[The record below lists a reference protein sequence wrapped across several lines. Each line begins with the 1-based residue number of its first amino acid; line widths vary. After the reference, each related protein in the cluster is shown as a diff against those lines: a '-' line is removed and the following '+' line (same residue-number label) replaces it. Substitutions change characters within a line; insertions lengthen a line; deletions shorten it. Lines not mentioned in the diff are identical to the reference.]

1 MTTLLQGAAIRNLL
15 IGLGFGLAGFA
26 LNWLKLPLFFG
37 VDLLFGSIAALVVLQ
52 LFGPL
57 AGIPAALIAA
67 SATWFIWQHPWAML
81 IFTVEVVAVHLLMQR
96 RSFGLLPA
104 DCLYWVGLAPALIWL
119 LYGGVMDFESSAVW
133 VIVLKQG
140 VNGVLNA
147 LLAQGICLLPLVAQ
161 RAARPHK
168 PTVRQLLFTGVA
180 SLVLIPAVGYAWYNL
195 TRSFEQDLQ
204 AVQQNAIRFSRVV
217 ARSTLNLWFQA
228 RQQQVTD
235 LAGVLPD
242 PAQAVPQQL
251 QSQLERL
258 KQGRQCVSRHIV
270 VDRNGITRAFTPAF
284 DEKGR
289 STIGI
294 DMSDRPYLQKIR
306 QPPFRSAVEFY
317 VGRIGLPGPR
327 LSVAAPIQ
335 SGGRYQ
341 GALITVFNLDDLQ
354 VLAGQLVEKRPITL
368 TLLDPQRRV
377 VFSTGKG
384 WQPLQQ
390 FHLPTDGTLQTLQD
404 GLQLWNPSP
413 RPGTGALKR
422 RLDSFY
428 YREESLDSLPG
439 WSLAMQWSLKSVL
452 LEASNRVTGTLL
464 FVAPL
469 LLAGLLLSHWLAGR
483 FSRVVEQLVEVTR
496 SLPQRVLQGEPVNWP
511 SAPIYEMEGLAAN
524 FQQMAVSLQ
533 HQSLELQRL
542 NEQLE
547 ERVQER
553 STLLDAVMASTGD
566 IIFFKDLEGVYLG
579 CNPAFAELVA
589 RSREEIVG
597 ACDSDLF
604 DPVTAG
610 FFRQQD
616 RLTLQIGEPRHNEE
630 WVTYPDGRQV
640 LLDTLKA
647 PLKDSCGTVRGVV
660 GVSRDITASRRNE
673 NALRNSEERL
683 RELIDLIPGVICLK
697 DGEGRWLL
705 ANRYDLQL
713 FRLEEVAYQ
722 GKTDAELAPFSP
734 FYYDAFMACGASDEA
749 AWQYGETFYCEET
762 IPLPEGGSRTY
773 AITKLP
779 CFEED
784 GRRRRLVV
792 VGRDISI
799 EKQAMQTLKEA
810 AEAKMQFLA
819 NMSHEIRTPMNG
831 VIGMAG
837 LLAETP
843 LSEEQQRYLDTITAS
858 GQLLMAIINDILDF
872 SRIDSGTVEL
882 EQLPFNPAA
891 ALEELLELVTP
902 QTDAKGLLLVRRFEQ
917 LEPVCLTGDL
927 TRLRQIL
934 LNLLSNAV
942 KFTERGTITLK
953 AWTEPL
959 DDGRMLLRCKVQ
971 DTGIG
976 ISRTQLDRLFDP
988 FTQADSSITRKFG
1001 GTGLGLAISQRLAK
1015 LMEGAITVV
1024 SWPGQGSSFTVAIPF
1039 GRCSDEQQHQLAVS
1053 GEPPQ
1058 ETALKCR
1065 ARILVVEDNAVNML
1079 VARGILQKQ
1088 GHTVLQAANGEEAL
1102 AMLRISA
1109 VDLVLMDCQMPVMD
1123 GFEAT
1128 RRIRAGEAGEQ
1139 NRRLPI
1145 IAMTAH
1151 AFAQDR
1157 QSCVEAG
1164 MDDYL
1169 NKPVQPKIL
1178 LARINHLLQQA
1189 GPQTEP
1195 HTTADTSDPVSVQAA
1210 PDFDH
1215 AGLLE
1220 RLDGDTELA
1229 WQVAQLFVAEFP
1241 AMLARLRQCMQ
1252 EDDRDS
1258 FIREAH
1264 GLKGAALNSGAVV
1277 CSERAF
1283 QLEQAGRSG
1292 MALQAAGSP
1301 LTDLEQAFE
1310 RFCTCYA
1317 TFARQWEQT

>member
-1 MTTLLQGAAIRNLL
+1 MSSVTLRQPVRSLL

-37 VDLLFGSIAALVVLQ
+37 ADLLFGSIAALVALQ

-57 AGIPAALIAA
+57 VGMVAGLTAAAA
-67 SATWFIWQHPWAML
+67 TCFIWHHPWAML
-81 IFTVEVVAVHLLMQR
+81 IFTAEIVAVYLLVQR
-96 RSFGLLPA
+96 RRFGLLPA
-104 DCLYWVGLAPALIWL
+104 DCLYWCTAAPALIWL
-119 LYGGVMDFESSAVW
+119 LYGGVMDFESSGVW
-133 VIVLKQG
+133 LIVLKQG

-147 LLAQGICLLPLVAQ
+147 LLAQVICLLLWVVQ
-161 RAARPHK
+161 RTDRPHK
-168 PTVRQLLFTGVA
+168 PTLRQLLFTGVA
-180 SLVLIPAVGYAWYNL
+180 SLVLIPAVGYVWFNL
-195 TRSFEQDLQ
+195 TRSFELDLQ
-204 AVQQNAIRFSRVV
+204 VAQTNTIRFSRVV
-217 ARSTLNLWFQA
+217 ARTTLDLWFTA
-228 RQQQVTD
+228 RQQQVAD
-235 LAGVLPD
+235 LAAVLPD
-242 PAQAVPQQL
+242 PAQASPQLL

-258 KQGRQCVSRHIV
+258 KQGKQGISRQII

-306 QPPFRSAVEFY
+306 QPPFHSAVEFF
-317 VGRIGLPGPR
+317 VGTIGLHGPR
-327 LSVAAPIQ
+327 LAVAAPIHG
-335 SGGRYQ
+335 GGRYH

-354 VLAGQLVEKRPITL
+354 VLASEMVKNHPITL
-368 TLLDPQRRV
+368 TLLDSQRRV
-377 VFSTGKG
+377 VFSTDKA
-384 WQPLQQ
+384 WQPMQQ
-390 FHLPTDGTLQTLQD
+390 FYLPVDGTLQTLQD
-404 GLQLWNPSP
+404 GLQLWNPAP
-413 RPGTGALKR
+413 KPGIGAMKR

-428 YREESLDSLPG
+428 YREEPLVGLPE
-439 WSLAMQWSLKSVL
+439 WSLAVQWSLKPLL
-452 LEASNRVTGTLL
+452 LETGRRGTGTLL

-469 LLAGLLLSHWLAGR
+469 LLAGLLLSHWLSRR
-483 FSRVVEQLVEVTR
+483 FSRVFEQLVEVTR
-496 SLPQRVLQGEPVNWP
+496 TLPQRVMQGEPVTWP
-511 SAPIYEMEGLAAN
+511 VASIHEMEGLAVN
-524 FQQMAVSLQ
+524 FQQMMVGLL
-533 HQSLELQRL
+533 HQSLELKRL

-547 ERVQER
+547 LRVQER
-553 STLLDAVMASTGD
+553 TTLLDAVMASTGD
-566 IIFFKDLEGVYLG
+566 IIFFKDLDGVYLG

-589 RSREEIVG
+589 HSREEIVG
-597 ACDSDLF
+597 ARDSELF

-616 RLTLQIGEPRHNEE
+616 RLTLEVGAPRHNEE

-647 PLKDSCGTVRGVV
+647 PLRDVHGAVRGVV
-660 GVSRDITASRRNE
+660 GVSRDITASRKNE
-673 NALRNSEERL
+673 TALHSSEERL
-683 RELIDLIPGVICLK
+683 HELIDLIPGVICLK

-713 FRLEEVAYQ
+713 FRLEGVAYQ

-749 AWQYGETFYCEET
+749 AWQHGEAFYCEES

-773 AITKLP
+773 AVTKLP
-779 CFEED
+779 CFEKD
-784 GRRRRLVV
+784 GRRRGLVV

-799 EKQAMQTLKEA
+799 EKQAMQALKEA

-858 GQLLMAIINDILDF
+858 SQLLLAIINDILDF
-872 SRIDSGTVEL
+872 SRIDSGKIEL
-882 EQLPFNPAA
+882 EQLPFNPAT

-902 QTDAKGLLLVRRFEQ
+902 QADAKGLLLVRRFEQ
-917 LEPVCLTGDL
+917 LEPACLTGDL

-942 KFTERGTITLK
+942 KFTERGTITVK

-959 DDGRMLLRCKVQ
+959 DDGRILLRCKVQ

-976 ISRTQLDRLFDP
+976 IPRAQLESLFDP

-1001 GTGLGLAISQRLAK
+1001 GTGLGLAISLRLAK
-1015 LMEGAITVV
+1015 LMEGTINVV

-1039 GRCSDEQQHQLAVS
+1039 GCCSDKQAAGLAVVD
-1053 GEPPQ
+1053 EPAQ
-1058 ETALKCR
+1058 ETAPLSR
-1065 ARILVVEDNAVNML
+1065 ARILVVEDNNVNML
-1079 VARGILQKQ
+1079 VACGILQKQ
-1088 GHTVLQAANGEEAL
+1088 GHTVLQATNGEEAL

-1109 VDLVLMDCQMPVMD
+1109 VDLILMDCQMPVMD

-1145 IAMTAH
+1145 VAMTAH

-1157 QSCVEAG
+1157 QNCLEAG
-1164 MDDYL
+1164 MNDFL
-1169 NKPVQPKIL
+1169 NKPVQPKAL
-1178 LARINHLLQQA
+1178 LACINRLLQQG
-1189 GPQTEP
+1189 GPQIA
-1195 HTTADTSDPVSVQAA
+1195 ADTSDPVPVQAVS
-1210 PDFDH
+1210 DFDH
-1215 AGLLE
+1215 AGLLD

-1229 WQVAQLFVAEFP
+1229 CQVTELFVAEFP
-1241 AMLARLRQCMQ
+1241 DMLARLRQFGQ
-1252 EDDRDS
+1252 EDDRDG
-1258 FIREAH
+1258 FTREAH
-1264 GLKGAALNSGAVV
+1264 GLKGASLNSGAVR
-1277 CSERAF
+1277 CAELAF
-1283 QLEQAGRSG
+1283 QLEQLGRG
-1292 MALQAAGSP
+1292 GVALQQAD
-1301 LTDLEQAFE
+1301 LLLEQLEQSFKQ
-1310 RFCTCYA
+1310 FCNQYT
-1317 TFARQWEQT
+1317 TFIRQWEQV